1 MLQLKMKHLHNFF
14 FTYSKGSWLVVSGD
28 SEMCEHLAPIS
39 ITLYN
44 RKIPYACKVA
54 ANLTNSRIVVPSSNS
69 HRVCCVRLIT
79 NALGKEM
86 KMSHLNPVMD

>member
-54 ANLTNSRIVVPSSNS
+54 VILQTVESSY
-69 HRVCCVRLIT
+69 RVQIHTESVAFALSQMP
-79 NALGKEM
+79 LGK
-86 KMSHLNPVMD
+86 KWKCLI